1 MITVIKTVTL
11 TVKIKKP
18 MTFWTRFQNIA
29 ETNKIAIKYYS
40 FLAILIYKSI
50 VFYVLQCLSK

>member
-1 MITVIKTVTL
+1 MITVIKKVTL

-29 ETNKIAIKYYS
+29 ETNKIAI
-40 FLAILIYKSI
+40 I
-50 VFYVLQCLSK
+50 VS